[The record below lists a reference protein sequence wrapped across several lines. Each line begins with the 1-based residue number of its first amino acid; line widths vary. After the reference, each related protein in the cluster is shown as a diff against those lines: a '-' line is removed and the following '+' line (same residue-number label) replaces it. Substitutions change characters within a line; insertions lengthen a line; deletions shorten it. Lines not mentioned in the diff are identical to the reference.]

1 MDKKVWRSIK
11 KEDIM
16 SKKSGRKVYHVTPN
30 SDNGWK
36 VKRERTSRAAN
47 YFDKKSDAVERG
59 KELAKS
65 GGEGQIK
72 IHKKDGTFQTEHT
85 YKNDPFPPKD

>member
-1 MDKKVWRSIK
+1 
-11 KEDIM
+11 M
-16 SKKSGRKVYHVTPN
+16 SKKSGRKVYHVTHN
-30 SDNGWK
+30 SGNGWK
-36 VKRERTSRAAN
+36 VKREDASRASD
-47 YFDKKSDAVERG
+47 YFDKKSDAVARG

-85 YKNDPFPPKD
+85 YKNDPYPPEG